1 MELRILTAVN
11 LEKCLPMPE
20 AIEGMKRA
28 YAALSGGAAV
38 MPLRG
43 RLEMGAGMT
52 LLMPAYLPDDGA
64 LAVKIVSVFPENAAL
79 GKTAVSALVLALD
92 SHTGHPLALLNG
104 EALTAIRTGAGAGA
118 ATDLLARADS
128 TVVAIIG
135 SGVQA
140 RSALTAVCAVRPI
153 QRAIVYSPTIAHAA
167 QFAREMG
174 AQLDLP
180 ITVAATADEAVA
192 QADIVCTATTSATP
206 VFDGHALKSGTHVN
220 AVGSY
225 TPQMQEVDGV
235 TIGRARVV
243 VDSKTAVLAETGDL
257 IIPIRDGLILPS
269 HIYAELGEIVR
280 GEKAGR
286 ANADEITYFKSVGVA
301 VQDAIAAAIALQNS
315 AAMGLG
321 ATVTV

>member
-28 YAALSGGAAV
+28 YAALSGGGAV

-43 RLEMGAGMT
+43 RLEMEAGMM
-52 LLMPAYLPDDGA
+52 LLMPAHLPDDGA
-64 LAVKIVSVFPENAAL
+64 LAVKIVSVFPDNAAL
-79 GKTAVSALVLALD
+79 GQTAVSALVLALD
-92 SHTGHPLALLNG
+92 PQTGHPLALLNG

-118 ATDLLARADS
+118 ATDLLARPDS
-128 TVVAIIG
+128 AVVAIIG

-153 QRAIVYSPTIAHAA
+153 QRAIVYSPTITHAT

-174 AQLDLP
+174 AQLGLP
-180 ITVAATADEAVA
+180 ITVAATANEAVT

-206 VFDGHALKSGTHVN
+206 VFDGHALKNGTHVN
-220 AVGSY
+220 AIGSY

-235 TIGRARVV
+235 TIARARVV

-257 IIPIRDGLILPS
+257 IIPIRDGLITPS

-286 ANADEITYFKSVGVA
+286 VNADEITYFKSVGVA
-301 VQDAIAAAIALQNS
+301 VQDAIAAAIALGNG
-315 AAMGLG
+315 AAMALG
-321 ATVTV
+321 TTVTL